1 MSRKYYFQCPYCD
14 KRLEK
19 EDLIAHIDKHHSDE
33 LPEGFTP
40 MRVVYHVANKREF
53 DNPRKCRV
61 CGRDTPWDENKG
73 RYDQLCGRPECKKK
87 QAERMGKDMGDKLR
101 SNSPTQSAE
110 GLEKMLAG
118 RSISKKYT
126 WRDGTVFIYTGSY
139 EGKLLKWLDKIM
151 YVKSEDIMVPGPS
164 LHYEF
169 EGEDHIYIPDFYYI
183 PYNLIIEVKDGGDKP
198 NTSEARKDSRMKT
211 IAKEKHIINHTDY
224 NYIRLTNNDFSQL
237 LAIFADLKMN
247 VVENRQSRSIHI
259 NEHMA
264 QANVA
269 PMIGTN
275 DIVLINYQQNTAF
288 CGKSRLAISNTPMM
302 TDVFGIDCSGNLDR
316 LYRENFINTKYT
328 SYIVR
333 GVKESVEKFLEDNI
347 GKEMDDDSIYEVV
360 FGHKRYTE
368 DQIMFEKVEICDD
381 FFKDICKESGCN

>member
-1 MSRKYYFQCPYCD
+1 M
-14 KRLEK
+14 K
-19 EDLIAHIDKHHSDE
+19 EA
-33 LPEGFTP
+33 
-40 MRVVYHVANKREF
+40 R
-53 DNPRKCRV
+53 
-61 CGRDTPWDENKG
+61 
-73 RYDQLCGRPECKKK
+73 
-87 QAERMGKDMGDKLR
+87 
-101 SNSPTQSAE
+101 
-110 GLEKMLAG
+110 
-118 RSISKKYT
+118 
-126 WRDGTVFIYTGSY
+126 
-139 EGKLLKWLDKIM
+139 
-151 YVKSEDIMVPGPS
+151 
-164 LHYEF
+164 
-169 EGEDHIYIPDFYYI
+169 
-183 PYNLIIEVKDGGDKP
+183 DKP
-198 NTSEARKDSRMKT
+198 NTSQARKDSRMKT